1 MNGIAFACM
10 IASGTLLPLM
20 DLLFGKFV
28 TVFNRF
34 AIGLLSPEEY
44 RKQVDYY
51 TSVVVPD
58 IRSLPRYA
66 DV

>member
-1 MNGIAFACM
+1 M
-10 IASGTLLPLM
+10 PLM